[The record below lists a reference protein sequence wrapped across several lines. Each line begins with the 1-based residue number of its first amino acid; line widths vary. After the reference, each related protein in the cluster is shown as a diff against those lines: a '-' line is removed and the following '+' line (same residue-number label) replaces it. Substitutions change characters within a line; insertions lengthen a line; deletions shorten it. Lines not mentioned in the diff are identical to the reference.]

1 METYEKKG
9 YLYSDFRL
17 FYLTDTASKEFE
29 YHYHDFDKITIFLK
43 GNVQYSLMTSS
54 LSATMISIS

>member
-29 YHYHDFDKITIFLK
+29 YTI
-43 GNVQYSLMTSS
+43 MTLIRSQFF
-54 LSATMISIS
+54 